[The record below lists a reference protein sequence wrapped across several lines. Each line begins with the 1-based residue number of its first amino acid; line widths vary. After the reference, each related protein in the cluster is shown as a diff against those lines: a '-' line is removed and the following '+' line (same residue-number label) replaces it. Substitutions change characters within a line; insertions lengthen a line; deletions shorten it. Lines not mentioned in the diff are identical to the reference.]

1 MMIKYAG
8 LAFAMAAAL
17 GFLHLGSGA
26 ALAGPTCS
34 DSGLDIEV
42 HGDHVIRD
50 YVIGEDGTGPAH
62 EGAEVPGGPG
72 PGFHFVAPAPGPFAP
87 GASFCLPQAHPN
99 GFTPPENVPSPG
111 KP

>member
-1 MMIKYAG
+1 MIIRYAG
-8 LAFAMAAAL
+8 LAFAIAAAL
-17 GFLHLGSGA
+17 GFLHLSNGA

-50 YVIGEDGTGPAH
+50 YVIGADGTGPAH

-72 PGFHFVAPAPGPFAP
+72 PGFHFVAPAPT
-87 GASFCLPQAHPN
+87 
-99 GFTPPENVPSPG
+99 GFPYWPSPMTLPPG
-111 KP
+111 FGAGDCGAPSYWYGH